1 MSASPRRLGTF
12 RIDRF
17 YFGVEVRNIQ
27 EVIRY
32 QPMTRVPLAPAAIQG
47 LINLR
52 GQIVIAVDLRE
63 RLGLPPRDNG
73 VLPMNVIV
81 QTDDGIVSL
90 LVDEIGDVVDVTDDE
105 FEPVPATLTASI
117 TKLIEGA
124 YKMPDSLLLMLNIR
138 EAVSTVQTEP
148 SLLSI

>member
-12 RIDRF
+12 RIDRLF
-17 YFGVEVRNIQ
+17 FGVDVQNIQ

-32 QPMTRVPLAPAAIQG
+32 QPITRVPLAPAAIQG
-47 LINLR
+47 RINLR

-63 RLGLPPRDNG
+63 RLGLPPRDGG

-105 FEPVPATLTASI
+105 FEPVPATLSASI
-117 TKLIEGA
+117 TTLIDGA
-124 YKMPDSLLLMLNIR
+124 YKMPDWLLLMLNIR
-138 EAVSTVQTEP
+138 EAVNTVQTEP